1 MNSRRQD
8 KKREIRGR
16 LDRPVGEGLL
26 EAADLWETLVARRGQ
41 SWRCQEK
48 DIPLRVQ
55 RLRSC
60 RDWEVLLVI
69 RD

>member
-26 EAADLWETLVARRGQ
+26 EAADLWETLWLGEGSHGDVRKRTSHSEFKGGGVAETG
-41 SWRCQEK
+41 
-48 DIPLRVQ
+48 
-55 RLRSC
+55 RSC
-60 RDWEVLLVI
+60 L
-69 RD
+69 